1 MIGIYKI
8 TSPTNKVYIGQSLD
22 IGKRFN
28 SYKSLHCK
36 SQPIIYKSLKKYGID
51 KHKFEIICECEVNEL
66 NNKERYYQ
74 DAFSATGKNGLNCR
88 LTASSDR
95 SGKFSDETKLKMSEA
110 FKGRKHSEES
120 KLKMSKTQK
129 GKKLSEES
137 KLKMSEAR
145 KGKKLSDETKI
156 KMSEARKGKKLSDET
171 KIKMR
176 KPKTEE
182 SKLKMSEAR
191 KGIVFS
197 KEHKEKLSEAKKKII
212 LNLETGIFYIGAKEA
227 SESVNIKHRTL
238 ENQLNG
244 TSPNKTSLIYT
255 SF

>member
-156 KMSEARKGKKLSDET
+156 KM
-171 KIKMR
+171 R